1 MQPAAQDLLRKI
13 ELQTAVLVRNLEM
26 IRRRG
31 DFYQEVDRSGYLI
44 LRTLSREG
52 TMDIG
57 SLSDKLGLDPS
68 TVGRQVN
75 SLEKSGKVIKRQDQQ
90 DLRRFLAEA
99 TSEGLEAMQKVRDR
113 RLEGTAH
120 LLQAWD
126 EEEVT
131 ALETTLS
138 HFNESIEQRFLRKK
152 K

>member
-1 MQPAAQDLLRKI
+1 
-13 ELQTAVLVRNLEM
+13 
-26 IRRRG
+26 
-31 DFYQEVDRSGYLI
+31 
-44 LRTLSREG
+44 
-52 TMDIG
+52 MDIG